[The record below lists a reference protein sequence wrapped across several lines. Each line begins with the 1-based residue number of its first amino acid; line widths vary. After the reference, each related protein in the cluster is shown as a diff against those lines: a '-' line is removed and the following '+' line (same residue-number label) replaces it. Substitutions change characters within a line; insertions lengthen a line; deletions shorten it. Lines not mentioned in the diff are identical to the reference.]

1 MTRIPY
7 TAAFAAI
14 LLLGSALIY
23 SRPNYDW
30 DLLPYSALA
39 LSYEIAD
46 RDSAHTRA
54 YEEARQALPP
64 AKYALLVDS
73 ANGYRHRAHLDRRFF
88 SHELLFYSIKPLFVA
103 AVYGLHRLGVPL
115 PRATAMPAL
124 ISFVAL
130 GILLLH
136 WTRRQVAEPYAS
148 ALCLTILLAPFVLQN
163 AGASTPDLL
172 TALFLLA
179 GMYCLIENQVRTAG
193 LVLLALAVLVR
204 VDAVLFAAVAAVYL
218 ARFRLVDRWRIALMA
233 SAAVLAAVGIVLRH
247 QEVLAEF
254 FLIRSAPDRLTGVG
268 SGSLVADYLQG
279 AKRGLAR
286 LPFSVLGLV
295 TGVGLLTLYARAR
308 LGIAPLRDPTSFL
321 VLLVFGHIAVRFLL
335 HPTLDD
341 RFLIADYVLVWMLC
355 LSTVRDILTA
365 YNRGLH
371 RQSAQT

>member
-1 MTRIPY
+1 MPRTLY
-7 TAAFAAI
+7 TTAYAAI
-14 LLLGSALIY
+14 LLLGATLLY

-39 LSYEIAD
+39 LSYEIED
-46 RDSAHTRA
+46 PDSAHARA
-54 YEEARQALPP
+54 YEDARRALPP

-73 ANGYRHRAHLDRRFF
+73 ANAYRHRAHLAPRFF
-88 SHELLFYSIKPLFVA
+88 RDELSFYSIKPLFVA
-103 AVYGLHRLGVPL
+103 AVYGFYRLGVPL

-136 WTRRQVAEPYAS
+136 WTRRLMDEPYAT
-148 ALCLTILLAPFVLQN
+148 ALSLAILLSPFVLQN
-163 AGASTPDLL
+163 GGASTPDLL

-179 GMYCLIENQVRTAG
+179 GMYCLIEEPARTAG
-193 LVLLALAVLVR
+193 PVLLVLAVLVR
-204 VDAVLFAAVAAVYL
+204 VDAVLFTAVAVVYL
-218 ARFRLVDRWRIALMA
+218 ARFRIIARRRIVLMA
-233 SAAVLAAVGIVLRH
+233 SAAVLAAFVVLLRH
-247 QEVLAEF
+247 HEVLAEF

-365 YNRGLH
+365 HNRGLH